1 MGAMSTPPHRDSG
14 SVPTS
19 VVLPTR
25 DDPLVRASS
34 EGIGGPAG
42 SRVAPLAGWWTPLRV
57 CIILVVLASGLG
69 YVADGYC
76 RGQGW
81 PRNTT
86 VEYAHGCY
94 SDLPHLFL
102 ERGLSSGAIPYL
114 SSDPAAQSF
123 EYPVLSGAIAW
134 LTAAVSGGNQRV
146 FFDVNVL
153 VLAALAVVTVWAT
166 AQLAGRRPW
175 DAAIVA
181 VAPTLVLAST
191 INWDL
196 LAMALTALAMLAWA
210 RHSPILAGL
219 LLGLGVAAKLYPL
232 FVLGPL
238 LVLCLRA
245 SPMRGVRMRAFAQA
259 VGATVV
265 AWAAVNLPVA
275 AFGYEGWSA
284 FYRFNVDRAA
294 EFGSPWYALEQLGVR
309 LPDGA
314 LNWITTLLFV
324 AACGAIAWLG
334 LTAQRRPRVPQ
345 LVFLVVAAFLV
356 TNKVYSPQYALWLLP
371 LAALARPRWRDIAIW
386 QGCEVVY
393 FFAIWLYL
401 NGFYD
406 ADRGLRKEWYALAVL
421 VHIAGTAY
429 LAWQVVR
436 DIREPWRDPVRADGI
451 SDDPAG
457 GVLDG
462 VYRAGRPPEWERVP
476 A

>member
-1 MGAMSTPPHRDSG
+1 MGAMSTPPHSDSG
-14 SVPTS
+14 SASAS

-57 CIILVVLASGLG
+57 CIVLVILASALG

-86 VEYAHGCY
+86 VEYAHACY

-102 ERGLSSGAIPYL
+102 ERGLSTGAIPYL

-134 LTAAVSGGNQRV
+134 LTALVSGGNQRV

-153 VLAALAVVTVWAT
+153 VLAALAIVTVWAT

-181 VAPTLVLAST
+181 VAPTLILAAT

-196 LAMALTALAMLAWA
+196 LAMALTAVAMLAWA
-210 RHSPILAGL
+210 RRSPILAGI
-219 LLGLGVAAKLYPL
+219 LLGLGIAAKLYPL

-238 LVLCLRA
+238 LVLCVRA
-245 SPMRGVRMRAFAQA
+245 DRMRAFLQTL
-259 VGATVV
+259 GATVV

-294 EFGSPWYALEQLGVR
+294 EFGSPWYALEQLGVG
-309 LPDGA
+309 LPDGV
-314 LNWITTLLFV
+314 LNWLTTLLFV

-334 LTAQRRPRVPQ
+334 LTAQRRPRLPQ

-393 FFAIWLYL
+393 FFAIWLFL

-406 ADRGLRKEWYALAVL
+406 ADRGLRKEWYALAVFI
-421 VHIAGTAY
+421 HIAGTAY
-429 LAWQVVR
+429 LAWQVIR

-451 SDDPAG
+451 DDDPAG

-462 VYRAGRPPEWERVP
+462 AADRGVRPVEREPVP

>member
-1 MGAMSTPPHRDSG
+1 MEPMSISDPERQPA
-14 SVPTS
+14 P

-42 SRVAPLAGWWTPLRV
+42 SRVWALAGWWTPLRV
-57 CIILVVLASGLG
+57 CLVLVVVVSGLG
-69 YVADGYC
+69 YLADGYC
-76 RGQGW
+76 RAEGW
-81 PRNTT
+81 PRFTS
-86 VEYAHGCY
+86 VEHAHACY

-102 ERGLSSGAIPYL
+102 ERGLSTGAVPYL
-114 SSDPAAQSF
+114 SSDPAAQTF
-123 EYPVLSGAIAW
+123 EYPVLSGLIAW

-153 VLAALAVVTVWAT
+153 LLAALAVVTVWAT

-181 VAPTLVLAST
+181 VAPTLLLAAT

-196 LAMALTALAMLAWA
+196 LATALTALAMLAWA
-210 RHSPILAGL
+210 RRHPVLAGV

-238 LVLCLRA
+238 LVLCFRA
-245 SPMRGVRMRAFAQA
+245 DRMRAFAQTL
-259 VGATVV
+259 GATLV
-265 AWAAVNLPVA
+265 AWVAVNLPVA
-275 AFGYEGWSA
+275 MLAFEGWIA
-284 FYRFNVDRAA
+284 FLRFNVDRAA
-294 EFGSPWYALEQLGVR
+294 DFGSPWYALEQLGLS
-309 LPDGA
+309 LPGGL
-314 LNWITTLLFV
+314 LNPLTTLLFV

-334 LTAQRRPRVPQ
+334 LAAQMRPRLPQ
-345 LVFLVVAAFLV
+345 LVFLVLAAFLV
-356 TNKVYSPQYALWLLP
+356 TNKVYSPQYVLWLLP

-386 QGCEVVY
+386 QVCEVVY
-393 FFAIWLYL
+393 FFAIWLFL

-406 ADRGLRKEWYALAVL
+406 ADRGLRKEWYALAVFL
-421 VHIAGTAY
+421 HIAGTAY
-429 LAWQVVR
+429 LAWQVIR

-451 SDDPAG
+451 DDDPAG

-462 VYRAGRPPEWERVP
+462 APDRGVRPAEREPVP

>member
-1 MGAMSTPPHRDSG
+1 MEAMSTRDPERQPG
-14 SVPTS
+14 P

-42 SRVAPLAGWWTPLRV
+42 SRVWALAGWWTPLRV
-57 CIILVVLASGLG
+57 CLVLVVVTSALG

-76 RGQGW
+76 RAQGW

-86 VEYAHGCY
+86 VEYSHACY

-102 ERGLSSGAIPYL
+102 ERGLSTGAIPYL
-114 SSDPAAQSF
+114 STDPAAQSF

-134 LTAAVSGGNQRV
+134 LTALVANGNQRV

-181 VAPTLVLAST
+181 AAPTLLLAAT

-196 LAMALTALAMLAWA
+196 LAIALTALALLAWA
-210 RHSPILAGL
+210 RRHPVLAGV
-219 LLGLGVAAKLYPL
+219 LLGLGTAAKLYPL

-245 SPMRGVRMRAFAQA
+245 DRMRAFGQTL
-259 VGATVV
+259 GAAVV
-265 AWAAVNLPVA
+265 AWTAVNLPVA
-275 AFGYEGWSA
+275 VVNYEGWIA
-284 FYRFNVDRAA
+284 FFRFNVARAA
-294 EFGSPWYALEQLGVR
+294 EFGSPWYALEQLDYG

-314 LNWITTLLFV
+314 LNPIATLLFA
-324 AACGAIAWLG
+324 AACAAIAWLG
-334 LTAQRRPRVPQ
+334 LSAQRRPRLPQ
-345 LVFLVVAAFLV
+345 LVFLVLAAFLV
-356 TNKVYSPQYALWLLP
+356 TNKVYSPQYVLWLLP

-386 QGCEVVY
+386 QACEVVY

-406 ADRGLRKEWYALAVL
+406 ADRGLRKEWYALAVFI
-421 VHIAGTAY
+421 HIAGTAY
-429 LAWQVVR
+429 LAWQVLR

-451 SDDPAG
+451 DDDPAG

-462 VYRAGRPPEWERVP
+462 APDRGSRSADREPVP
-476 A
+476 T

>member
-1 MGAMSTPPHRDSG
+1 MGAMSSTDPERQPA
-14 SVPTS
+14 P

-42 SRVAPLAGWWTPLRV
+42 SRVWALAGWWTPLRV
-57 CIILVVLASGLG
+57 CLVLVIVISALG

-76 RGQGW
+76 RAQGW
-81 PRNTT
+81 PRNTS
-86 VEYAHGCY
+86 VEYVHGCY

-102 ERGLSSGAIPYL
+102 ERGLSTGAIPYL
-114 SSDPAAQSF
+114 SSDPAAQTF
-123 EYPVLSGAIAW
+123 EYPVLSGLIAW
-134 LTAAVSGGNQRV
+134 LTAAVSGGNQHV

-166 AQLAGRRPW
+166 SQLAGRRPW

-181 VAPTLVLAST
+181 TAPTLLLAST

-196 LAMALTALAMLAWA
+196 LAIALTALAMLSWA
-210 RHSPILAGL
+210 RGRPVLAGV

-238 LVLCLRA
+238 LVLCFRA
-245 SPMRGVRMRAFAQA
+245 GRMRAF
-259 VGATVV
+259 GRTVAAAIV
-265 AWAAVNLPVA
+265 TWTAVNLPIAVFA
-275 AFGYEGWSA
+275 YDGWIA
-284 FYRFNVDRAA
+284 FYRFNVNRAG
-294 EFGSPWYALEQLGVR
+294 EFGSLWYAFEQLGNTV
-309 LPDGA
+309 PDGL
-314 LNWITTLLFV
+314 LNPVTTLLFL

-334 LTAQRRPRVPQ
+334 LTAQRRPRLPQ
-345 LVFLVVAAFLV
+345 LVFLVLAAFLIA
-356 TNKVYSPQYALWLLP
+356 NKVYSPQYVLWLLP
-371 LAALARPRWRDIAIW
+371 LAALARPRWRDIVIW
-386 QGCEVVY
+386 QACEIVY
-393 FFAIWLYL
+393 FFAIWLFL

-406 ADRGLRKEWYALAVL
+406 ADRGLRKEWYALAVFI
-421 VHIAGTAY
+421 HIAGTAY
-429 LAWQVVR
+429 LAWEVVR

-451 SDDPAG
+451 DDDPAG

-462 VYRAGRPPEWERVP
+462 APDRGFRPAEREPVP